1 MRFDKEDRKTESL
14 MLRSVANHDVQV
26 FLDCVK
32 SLDSSNFG
40 FGQARKRGF
49 MNYGK
54 ASPIENLSK

>member
-1 MRFDKEDRKTESL
+1 MTESL

-26 FLDCVK
+26 FLDCV
-32 SLDSSNFG
+32 SNFG